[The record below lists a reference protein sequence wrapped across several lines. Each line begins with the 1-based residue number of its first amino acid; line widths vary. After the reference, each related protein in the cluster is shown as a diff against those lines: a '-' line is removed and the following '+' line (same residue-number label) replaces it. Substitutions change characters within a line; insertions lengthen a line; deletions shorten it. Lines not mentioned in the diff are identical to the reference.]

1 MEDKSNWT
9 EIEFITYEV
18 LIILE
23 ARIEKAREIAIN
35 LLQAGL
41 EVEFISKMTDLSIE
55 EVEELPR
62 FDGRRD

>member
-1 MEDKSNWT
+1 MNKEHYT
-9 EIEFITYEV
+9 EADFITYEV

-55 EVEELPR
+55 EIEELPR
-62 FDGRRD
+62 YEGRTY